1 MEQPRC
7 YSVAVLAGAAL
18 ARRSTVASLASLG
31 LACPIRRHR
40 RAWMAAEAKDAEIL
54 IMPFAAPIAHY
65 NAVVAEKPMT
75 KSARTSGRLAAILTE
90 RSGSSWYVARRHA
103 EVLPAQ
109 VIAPGGMARVFPSP
123 RLRESLA
130 LVPRYVLGV
139 SFASSLLTLQVFHGL
154 SEH

>member
-1 MEQPRC
+1 M
-7 YSVAVLAGAAL
+7 G
-18 ARRSTVASLASLG
+18 
-31 LACPIRRHR
+31 
-40 RAWMAAEAKDAEIL
+40 AEAEDAEIL
-54 IMPFAAPIAHY
+54 IMPFAALVAHY

-75 KSARTSGRLAAILTE
+75 RSARTSGRLAAILTE

-109 VIAPGGMARVFPSP
+109 VLAPGGMARVFPSP

-139 SFASSLLTLQVFHGL
+139 SFASSLLILQLFRQALGLCFASSLLTLQLFHGL
-154 SEH
+154 PEHCNWLFLLRVCK